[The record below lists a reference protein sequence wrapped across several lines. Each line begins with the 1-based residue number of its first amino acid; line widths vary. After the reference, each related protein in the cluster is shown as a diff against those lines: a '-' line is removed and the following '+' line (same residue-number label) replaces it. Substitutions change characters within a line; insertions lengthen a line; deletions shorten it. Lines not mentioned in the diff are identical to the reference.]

1 MKRDEAITYLYE
13 LSSLGWK
20 LGLDKVR
27 RMLAD
32 LGNPHEKYKSIH
44 VAGTNGKGSTSSIA
58 EAILRE
64 SGYVT
69 GLFTSPHLINVN
81 ERIRINGVELEM
93 DALIEYIHRLKP
105 YIDKYKCT
113 FFEAM
118 TAIGFLAFAEHNI
131 DVAIVEVGL
140 GGRLDAT
147 NVINPSVAIITDI
160 EHDHTN
166 LLGRSRKLIA
176 AEKGGIIKKNLK
188 VLTASR
194 YRDVLKTLREI
205 CLEQNAELI
214 RLHKLVNIEN
224 TVLKPEYN
232 SFDLI
237 YPDEEFR
244 ELKLA
249 LIGAHQIQNAS
260 LAITAVRELR
270 DELTKIDR
278 DAIYRALGSVRWP
291 GRLEVLADAPVTVVD
306 VAHNP
311 DAIRKTLE
319 AVKQIF
325 TYRRLIV
332 LIGIVKKKNY
342 RAMLKELSRDAD
354 MMVAVKPD
362 THRALNPVAISK
374 RARELNIPVKT
385 FDTTAEGLEYALGSS
400 GSNDLVLGVGSH
412 YTVGEILKKMRSL

>member
-32 LGNPHEKYKSIH
+32 LGDPHKKYRSIH
-44 VAGTNGKGSTSSIA
+44 IAGTNGKGSTSAITES
-58 EAILRE
+58 ILRE
-64 SGYVT
+64 SGYAT

-81 ERIRINGVELEM
+81 ERIRINGVEIEM

-113 FFEAM
+113 FFESM
-118 TAIGFLAFAEHNI
+118 TAIGFLAFAEHKI
-131 DVAIVEVGL
+131 DVAVVEVGL

-147 NVINPSVAIITDI
+147 NVISPSFAIITDI

-176 AEKGGIIKKNLK
+176 AEKGGIIKKSLK

-194 YRDVLKTLREI
+194 YRDVLRTLREI
-205 CLEQNAELI
+205 CLEQDAELMQ
-214 RLHKLVNIEN
+214 LHKIANIEN
-224 TVLKPEYN
+224 AVLKPEYN
-232 SFDLI
+232 AFDLI
-237 YPDEEFR
+237 YADEAFR

-249 LIGAHQIQNAS
+249 LIGAHQIQNAA
-260 LAITAVRELR
+260 LAISTACELR
-270 DELTKIDR
+270 NVLTKIDR
-278 DAIYRALGSVRWP
+278 DAIYRGLRSVRWP

-311 DAIRKTLE
+311 DAIRKTLK

-325 TYRRLIV
+325 TYKRLIV

-342 RAMLKELSRDAD
+342 RAMLKELASHAD
-354 MMVAVKPD
+354 MIVAVKPD
-362 THRALNPVAISK
+362 THRALSPVAISR

-385 FDTTAEGLEYALGSS
+385 MGTTAEGLEYAMDAA
-400 GSNDLVLGVGSH
+400 GSNDLILGVGSH
-412 YTVGEILKKMRSL
+412 YTVGEILQNMHRR